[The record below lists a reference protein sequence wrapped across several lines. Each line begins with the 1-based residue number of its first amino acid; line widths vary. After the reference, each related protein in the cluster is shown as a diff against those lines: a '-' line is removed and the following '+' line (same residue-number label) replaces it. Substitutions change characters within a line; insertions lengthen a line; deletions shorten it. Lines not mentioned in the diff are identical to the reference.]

1 MVTTIIVISICL
13 LALGYISRCIRDEL
27 VKQQELQI
35 HMLRGALENLA
46 AQTHIYKN
54 NLDNATASLNEHRE
68 MMGKMKKH
76 CHLSCF
82 VNAEKE
88 ENK

>member
-1 MVTTIIVISICL
+1 MITTLIVISICL
-13 LALGYISRCIRDEL
+13 LALGYVSRTIRDEI
-27 VKQQELQI
+27 VKQQELRI
-35 HMLRGALENLA
+35 HMLQGALENLA

-68 MMGKMKKH
+68 MMGKMKKY

-88 ENK
+88 D

>member
-1 MVTTIIVISICL
+1 MITPLIVISICL
-13 LALGYISRCIRDEL
+13 LTLGFISRMIRSEL

-35 HMLRGALENLA
+35 HMLQGALENLA
-46 AQTHIYKN
+46 AQAHIYKN
-54 NLDNATASLNEHRE
+54 NLDNATESLNEHRE
-68 MMGKMKKH
+68 MMGRMKKY

-82 VNAEKE
+82 INAEKE

>member
-1 MVTTIIVISICL
+1 MVTSIIVISICL
-13 LALGYISRCIRDEL
+13 LALGYVSRCIRDEL

-35 HMLRGALENLA
+35 HMLQGALENQA
-46 AQTHIYKN
+46 NQARIYKN
-54 NLDNATASLNEHRE
+54 NLDNATASLKEHSD
-68 MMGKMKKH
+68 MLGKMKKY